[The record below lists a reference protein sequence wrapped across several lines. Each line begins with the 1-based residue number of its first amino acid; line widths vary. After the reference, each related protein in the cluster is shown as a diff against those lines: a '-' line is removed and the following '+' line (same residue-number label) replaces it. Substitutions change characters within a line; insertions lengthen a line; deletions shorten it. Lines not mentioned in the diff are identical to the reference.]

1 VRAAAGAR
9 WPAAPVAAAINAA
22 ACELTRVYVLLK
34 PTGRKPVDGCQEVV
48 QGVNVDLEPNVDD
61 LEADFIDPVDHRV
74 RFLAPIFL
82 APKNAVVLRARR
94 DAKMGTRSAN
104 PGRKTTPPP

>member
-1 VRAAAGAR
+1 M
-9 WPAAPVAAAINAA
+9 AAAINAA

-61 LEADFIDPVDHRV
+61 LEAGFVDPVDHRV
-74 RFLAPIFL
+74 PLFGSDLFGAQ
-82 APKNAVVLRARR
+82 NAVVLR
-94 DAKMGTRSAN
+94 
-104 PGRKTTPPP
+104 

>member
-1 VRAAAGAR
+1 
-9 WPAAPVAAAINAA
+9 VAAAINAA

-61 LEADFIDPVDHRV
+61 LEAGFVDPVDHRA

-82 APKNAVVLRARR
+82 APKTLLRCGHA